1 VAICRSADHG
11 ADEVPQTSGVP
22 GPHALLALYPGLRQT
37 GWAVFAPRH
46 DRRRDDRQDD
56 PPVAAS
62 GVIALKTRR
71 KVEPTE
77 RIAYQLEA
85 LNGITAQW
93 RPGCAVRSEAGGM
106 NWRVPGR
113 DQLEQALLGWTDST
127 GLPLI
132 VYAAPEVR
140 AAVAGQPNASKDAL
154 GYAVMLR
161 LGLIGQS
168 RATAEWEAIAVGY
181 YHLQVSAER

>member
-1 VAICRSADHG
+1 
-11 ADEVPQTSGVP
+11 
-22 GPHALLALYPGLRQT
+22 
-37 GWAVFAPRH
+37 
-46 DRRRDDRQDD
+46 
-56 PPVAAS
+56 
-62 GVIALKTRR
+62 
-71 KVEPTE
+71 
-77 RIAYQLEA
+77 
-85 LNGITAQW
+85 
-93 RPGCAVRSEAGGM
+93 M